1 MIYYTGNLG
10 RGQNFDNIL
19 KAFASKQV
27 SNLNIRLIIFGSG
40 KNFDEMKKEIKENK
54 FKNIIL
60 QKAVSPE
67 RLKKRLCSIHSCFIL
82 KLNNGIGLSKTIPG
96 KFQTYLSSFGKPI
109 ISINSGAV
117 NSGIKKY
124 KIGLYSKN
132 GKTKDLINILLK
144 SKKLSNN
151 QLNGIAKNCEKLFK
165 KKFEINNTCKKLK
178 KYLEELR

>member
-1 MIYYTGNLG
+1 
-10 RGQNFDNIL
+10 
-19 KAFASKQV
+19 
-27 SNLNIRLIIFGSG
+27 
-40 KNFDEMKKEIKENK
+40 MKKEIKKINS
-54 FKNIIL
+54 KNIIL

-67 RLKKRLCSIHSCFIL
+67 RLKKIMFHADCFIL

-96 KFQTYLSSFGKPI
+96 KFQTYLSFGKPI

-117 NSGIKKY
+117 TQIIKKY

-151 QLNGIAKNCEKLFK
+151 QLNGSLKIVKNCLRKNLRLITLAKNLK
-165 KKFEINNTCKKLK
+165 NT
-178 KYLEELR
+178 